1 MYQIVPNALIV
12 GVVVAAV
19 IIIVMIIIFMAT
31 RYRKFKTN
39 QFVIHLRNGK
49 VKHAGLGGSIWL
61 LPLIDEYIVIP
72 TTSIQTILEAHEQVV
87 SKEYQ
92 NISITGMLIWKVI
105 DPEKAFSAVSWGSRS
120 DDNYVEKILKN
131 AAEAI
136 IRTTCANME
145 LEKIIRERRDIIK
158 GISKELHELTSD
170 WGIVIESIEI
180 REVIILEP
188 QLKENMEATKKAE
201 EARKARISKAD
212 AERESRLREL
222 EVQNE
227 VGMEEQNVLK
237 QVETQRMQKE
247 ITVADLERERKKI
260 EADGDRQKK
269 VIEAEAEAQKIKKTL
284 VAQAEGEAEGIRQQ
298 MVAQA
303 EGFLKQVESMSTAD
317 ERFLAVQLTN
327 ILPEI
332 FKNMKPEKMF
342 VMGDGENAFNS
353 LSKAILPFLQLLP
366 EYSDQIKNFFGNG
379 GSKKLKELVNRLN
392 KEK

>member
-1 MYQIVPNALIV
+1 
-12 GVVVAAV
+12 
-19 IIIVMIIIFMAT
+19 
-31 RYRKFKTN
+31 
-39 QFVIHLRNGK
+39 
-49 VKHAGLGGSIWL
+49 
-61 LPLIDEYIVIP
+61 
-72 TTSIQTILEAHEQVV
+72 
-87 SKEYQ
+87 
-92 NISITGMLIWKVI
+92 
-105 DPEKAFSAVSWGSRS
+105 
-120 DDNYVEKILKN
+120 
-131 AAEAI
+131 
-136 IRTTCANME
+136 
-145 LEKIIRERRDIIK
+145 
-158 GISKELHELTSD
+158 
-170 WGIVIESIEI
+170 
-180 REVIILEP
+180 
-188 QLKENMEATKKAE
+188 
-201 EARKARISKAD
+201 
-212 AERESRLREL
+212 
-222 EVQNE
+222 
-227 VGMEEQNVLK
+227 MEEQNVLK

-303 EGFLKQVESMSTAD
+303 EGFLKQVESMSAAD